1 MKLNINKNDLLQLV
15 IPAERNSSKNPTL
28 PILSTIL
35 LKASKNIL
43 EIIST
48 NLEVGFEARLAAKT
62 DSVGEV
68 AVPARPLLQLLAS
81 ISGEELTIE
90 STDHNL
96 SLTSKNSSTN
106 LKCFP
111 PDDFP
116 VLPKIKKE
124 NFFRIPAATLVRALK
139 NTSVAAALSSVKPE
153 LASIF
158 IFSQNKIPL
167 TFAATDSFRLAEYRT
182 DIVTEP
188 ASFLLPQ
195 KSAQEVLRIF
205 EESEE
210 EIEVAHNKNQILFI
224 SQNSSFTSRLT
235 EANFPD
241 YKNIIPKS
249 FLTQVVMERAH
260 ILGAIKAAS
269 VFSSRLSDVIL
280 KVNNDENIL
289 EVSAKDSDMGEHHS
303 VAPANITGED
313 IEISF
318 NYRYL
323 LDALGVATEP
333 KVFLGFNGPGKAVL
347 IKGQNESSYLELVMP
362 MRTV

>member
-1 MKLNINKNDLLQLV
+1 MKLNLNKNDFLKLV
-15 IPAERNSSKNPTL
+15 TLAERSSSKNPTL

-35 LKASKNIL
+35 LKVSKNTLGIT
-43 EIIST
+43 ST
-48 NLEVGFEARLAAKT
+48 NLEVGFEAHLSAKT
-62 DSVGEV
+62 DSFGEV
-68 AVPARPLLQLLAS
+68 AVPARPLLQLLTS

-90 STDHNL
+90 SSNHNL
-96 SLTSKNSSTN
+96 VLTSKNSSTN

-111 PDDFP
+111 SDDFP

-124 NFFRIPAATLVRALK
+124 NFFRIPAETLVEALK
-139 NTSVAAALSSVKPE
+139 NTLVAAAISPVKPE

-158 IFSQNKIPL
+158 VFSQNKTPL
-167 TFAATDSFRLAEYRT
+167 TFAATDSFRLAEYKT
-182 DIVTEP
+182 NIVAEP
-188 ASFLLPQ
+188 VSFLLPQ
-195 KSAQEVLRIF
+195 KSAQEVIRIF

-210 EIEVAHNKNQILFI
+210 EIEVSYNKNQILFT

-235 EANFPD
+235 EGNFPD
-241 YKNIIPKS
+241 YKNIIPGS
-249 FLTQVVMERAH
+249 FLTQVVIERAH
-260 ILGAIKAAS
+260 ILGAVKAAS

-280 KVNNDENIL
+280 KVDNKENIL
-289 EVSAKDSDMGEHHS
+289 EVSAKESDTGEHHS
-303 VAPANITGED
+303 VAPAKITGEE

-323 LDALGVATEP
+323 LDALAVSVEP

-347 IKGQNESSYLELVMP
+347 IKGQGDNFYLELVMP